1 VLNCTLLNII
11 VMNKKDNRGG
21 IRINAGAKPKYSEP
35 TKTIAFRC
43 PVSKIN
49 EIKLVVKNQLE
60 KWEVKNELSS

>member
-1 VLNCTLLNII
+1 MLNCTLLNII
-11 VMNKKDNRGG
+11 PMNKKENRGG

-43 PVSKIN
+43 PVSKVN

-60 KWEVKNELSS
+60 KWELKNELPS